1 MVLLNDFIA
10 LGMAQGEHIFSLKKN
25 RNHLILSDFLDHLD
39 AHILMHLQNVLVY
52 RYNRH
57 LILIHIQN
65 TYCNLIASHHSNTHT
80 EYIL

>member
-25 RNHLILSDFLDHLD
+25 RNHLILIP
-39 AHILMHLQNVLVY
+39 HILMHLQNVLVY
-52 RYNRH
+52 IYNRH

-65 TYCNLIASHHSNTHT
+65 TYCNLIASHNSNTYT